1 MTAIDGP
8 TRAAPPR
15 RRRRRTDRLASV
27 WLVAALVI
35 AGIGLVSRSALPQ
48 PLWTLVHVVTL
59 GVLTN
64 AILQWSWYFA
74 RTLLRLPDDDPR
86 AGRDAVIRTIAFN
99 VVLVGLF
106 VAMWTARTVAVV
118 AFATGIGAVIAWH
131 GLALL
136 RAARTRL
143 VSRFAVVV
151 RFYVAAAAF
160 LVVGCALAGIIAI
173 AMLDPTAPAWTVDM
187 RDRLTVAHALVNVG
201 GWIGLS
207 IAGTLVTL
215 GPTMLRT
222 RIDSHAV
229 TLAVRALPLLVG
241 GIAVAAVAAIGG
253 IMPGVG
259 MGLLIFV
266 AALVPGVAVPLV
278 RTALAKSPST
288 YATWTMTAGLAWV
301 AVAVTAVSVG
311 AFAAP
316 DAGAF
321 RASNL
326 PWIAVLG
333 IGGIGQVFVGALTYL
348 LPVVVGGGP
357 AALRAGMAVLETG
370 WPARVAVRN
379 TAIGLLAVTGTTG
392 TDLSTWWWA
401 LVLLTFAGDVV
412 LLAVAGTRQVR
423 VLRAALS
430 PAVPA
435 GASATSNVNHPPEPT
450 PGGDGA

>member
-15 RRRRRTDRLASV
+15 RRRPRTDRLASV

-86 AGRDAVIRTIAFN
+86 AGRDAVIRTVAFN

-106 VAMWTARTVAVV
+106 AAMWTARTIAVV

-160 LVVGCALAGIIAI
+160 LVVGSALAGIIAV
-173 AMLDPTAPAWTVDM
+173 AMLDPTAPAWTVDL

-222 RIDSHAV
+222 RIDPHAV
-229 TLAVRALPLLVG
+229 NLAVRALPLLVG

-259 MGLLIFV
+259 IGLLLFV
-266 AALVPGVAVPLV
+266 AALIPGIAVPLV

-316 DAGAF
+316 DAGAL

-333 IGGIGQVFVGALTYL
+333 IGGISQVFVGALTYL

-401 LVLLTFAGDVV
+401 LVLLTFAADVV
-412 LLAVAGTRQVR
+412 LFAVAGARQVR
-423 VLRAALS
+423 VRRAALS
-430 PAVPA
+430 PA
-435 GASATSNVNHPPEPT
+435 TTNVNHPPEPT